1 MTEAP
6 RRYVTNDD
14 LENWFGYHPPST
26 PAITEAHE
34 FVRREALELATMFNA
49 LLPEG
54 AEKTLALR
62 KIREAS
68 MWANAA
74 IACRQEIGERPW
86 AARAVSITVTSV
98 EATEPPAG
106 DLLDLAQAVISNA
119 GLHQG
124 GWHNLHPEWVMA
136 AQRWRDQYHAWLDK
150 KGLPEPKEG
159 APDVAAE

>member
-1 MTEAP
+1 MSAP
-6 RRYVTNDD
+6 RYVTNDD
-14 LENWFGYHPPST
+14 LDNWFGYHPPSA
-26 PAITEAHE
+26 PAIAEAHE

-86 AARAVSITVTSV
+86 TARPVSITVTQ
-98 EATEPPAG
+98 ATDHAFMTAFVDRLS
-106 DLLDLAQAVISNA
+106 DLII
-119 GLHQG
+119 
-124 GWHNLHPEWVMA
+124 A
-136 AQRWRDQYHAWLDK
+136 AARETFGEMD
-150 KGLPEPKEG
+150 EG
-159 APDVAAE
+159 AAERFTAAVNQALVSANGGDDADTV